1 VTKSAPRSEKGE
13 HMQYIKEVEAQ
24 ELAQWLESD
33 KQLRVID
40 VREIREI
47 NAGTIDGAIPLPLA
61 TLPLRINEFTNNE
74 EKLVVIC
81 RSGARSAHACGFM
94 QQNGFNNVYNLRGG
108 ILSWAYHQL
117 PLANIQ

>member
-1 VTKSAPRSEKGE
+1 
-13 HMQYIKEVEAQ
+13 MQYIKEIDAH

-33 KQLRVID
+33 HQLRIID
-40 VREIREI
+40 VREMKEI
-47 NAGTIDGAIPLPLA
+47 HAGTIDGAIPLPLA
-61 TLPLRINEFTNNE
+61 TLPVRLNEFTNNE
-74 EKLVVIC
+74 EKLVLVC

-108 ILSWAYHQL
+108 ILAWANNRF